1 MPALYREVLTAANF
15 PNLDEILPP
24 EQKPKPQDP
33 LADIITATKGLPIA
47 AFPGQNHEA
56 HIQFKTSFLKDPA
69 TGANPM
75 MKQIVPILNANIRDH
90 MIMKYQE
97 QVLGMVQASGVANDP
112 QTSEMIMAQAAEE
125 VANANAAMGIAQSPE
140 QQMLLLEKERLELDK
155 QKAEMDAANDSANIA
170 LKQMDMDLRGKES
183 MNDLVVNI
191 GKMEADERKE
201 NLKALETSAR
211 LELEKQKLDDDSELK
226 AANTAMQTL
235 QSIGNQI
242 RGDNSG

>member
-1 MPALYREVLTAANF
+1 
-15 PNLDEILPP
+15 
-24 EQKPKPQDP
+24 
-33 LADIITATKGLPIA
+33 
-47 AFPGQNHEA
+47 
-56 HIQFKTSFLKDPA
+56 
-69 TGANPM
+69 
-75 MKQIVPILNANIRDH
+75 
-90 MIMKYQE
+90 
-97 QVLGMVQASGVANDP
+97 
-112 QTSEMIMAQAAEE
+112 
-125 VANANAAMGIAQSPE
+125 
-140 QQMLLLEKERLELDK
+140 
-155 QKAEMDAANDSANIA
+155 MDAANDSANIA

-242 RGDNSG
+242 RGDNNG

>member
-1 MPALYREVLTAANF
+1 
-15 PNLDEILPP
+15 
-24 EQKPKPQDP
+24 
-33 LADIITATKGLPIA
+33 
-47 AFPGQNHEA
+47 
-56 HIQFKTSFLKDPA
+56 
-69 TGANPM
+69 

-90 MIMKYQE
+90 MLMKYQE

-112 QTSEMIMAQAAEE
+112 QTSEMVMAQAAEE

-155 QKAEMDAANDSANIA
+155 QKAEIDAANDSANIA